1 MNITNICCV
10 PDKQA
15 EAEAEA
21 LSEALE
27 VNFKELV
34 TKEYLDTK
42 FQQALAPIR
51 TDLAVLKWMIGL
63 MSGCYLARLKSIF
76 LTEEK
81 VLKSILKLLLVHYIQ
96 QARLIIYLNN
106 LFYNRDFRAL
116 L

>member
-1 MNITNICCV
+1 LISSGQQTHLPAQYAKLAEKYNPGAIPMATITFDTLKFANKLKSAGV

-27 VNFKELV
+27 VNLKELV

-42 FQQALAPIR
+42 FQQELAPIH

-63 MSGCYLARLKSIF
+63 MLAGVISL
-76 LTEEK
+76 
-81 VLKSILKLLLVHYIQ
+81 VLK
-96 QARLIIYLNN
+96 A
-106 LFYNRDFRAL
+106 FF
-116 L
+116 